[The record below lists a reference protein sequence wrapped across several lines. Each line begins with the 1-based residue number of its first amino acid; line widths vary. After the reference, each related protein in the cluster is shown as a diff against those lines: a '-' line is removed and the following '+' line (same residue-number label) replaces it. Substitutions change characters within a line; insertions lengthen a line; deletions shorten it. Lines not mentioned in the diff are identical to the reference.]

1 MKWVEINPE
10 ILIHCILNGAGTK
23 IRKEYNSHFPKYI
36 IQFISGH
43 FSTPSNNIITSFH
56 DAKVIFN
63 LSCLLPALSN
73 PRSLCIGE
81 EQK

>member
-1 MKWVEINPE
+1 MKWVEIKPE
-10 ILIHCILNGAGTK
+10 ILIPCILNGAGTK

-43 FSTPSNNIITSFH
+43 FSTPSNYVIFH

-63 LSCLLPALSN
+63 SSYLLPALSKLD
-73 PRSLCIGE
+73 RYA
-81 EQK
+81 